1 MLDVAHLLKTCSKI
15 SLEASKITIPF
26 RVGSSAVDIILVYGT
41 RLAHDASLVLFVLLV
56 AAADSILFGNIL
68 QLLLLHFHSFIFWT
82 LSVLGHFFFLL
93 LHSRIA

>member
-1 MLDVAHLLKTCSKI
+1 MVLDVAHLLKTCSKI

-26 RVGSSAVDIILVYGT
+26 RVGSSAVDVILVYGT
-41 RLAHDASLVLFVLLV
+41 RLAHDASLVLLV

-68 QLLLLHFHSFIFWT
+68 QLLLLHFHSLIFWT

>member
-1 MLDVAHLLKTCSKI
+1 MVLDVAHLLKTCSKI

-26 RVGSSAVDIILVYGT
+26 RIGSSTVDVILVYGT
-41 RLAHDASLVLFVLLV
+41 RLAHDASLVLLA